1 MYHRNK
7 IAQQVDTCHE
17 AWRLEIDS
25 HSPHGRR
32 KEQPLVSCPLTS
44 TINGIKEHKN
54 VHMCAHTQMRERQ
67 RETKN
72 EWTIS
77 GNCTTAFC
85 QSVWVGSVCISYF
98 SHYCD
103 KIFEKAKQLLSGILS
118 QWQLASVISYYNFY
132 LAFSC
137 FFLPSRTLN

>member
-1 MYHRNK
+1 MYHRN
-7 IAQQVDTCHE
+7 TCHE

-54 VHMCAHTQMRERQ
+54 VRMRAHTDE

-72 EWTIS
+72 EWIIS

-85 QSVWVGSVCISYF
+85 PSVWREVSVLVTFLITVIKYLN
-98 SHYCD
+98 
-103 KIFEKAKQLLSGILS
+103 KAKQFLSGILS
-118 QWQLASVISYYNFY
+118 QWQLVFVISYYNFY
-132 LAFSC
+132 LAFSR
-137 FFLPSRTLN
+137 FFLSSRTLN